1 MKHILKT
8 VLLVFILSISTLQG
22 AYAGNPDRAGEAG
35 AYELLINGWARS
47 SGMFGMN
54 SACVKGLEA
63 TNINT
68 GGLAFVKKTEVIAS
82 YTNWFTGSGVHII
95 NAGIAQKIGKSNV
108 IALSVGSFQFGE
120 ITRTTTQNPEG
131 GLGTFRPS
139 FLNIGLSYARKFSK
153 SIHGGITVRMVNQ
166 RTADIS
172 ATGVAFDAGI
182 QYVTGKREQIHFGVS
197 IRNVGTPMRFSGD
210 GFSFRGEAPEGNY
223 LLSQQ
228 NKSERFAL
236 PSQLIIGA
244 AYDFYIGKAKAAA
257 VSSSEEK
264 KDEEDEVVVKPNN
277 RLTLAANFTSNSVGK
292 DFLGLGLE
300 YGYKESFMLRVGYR
314 YEKGILN
321 SDPLKNTTLFTGLS
335 AGITFETPL
344 KKDKPQR
351 LGFDYSF
358 RMTNK
363 YLGVHSAGIR
373 IAL

>member
-1 MKHILKT
+1 MKHILVKLIL
-8 VLLVFILSISTLQG
+8 VALVFSNSVNNCF
-22 AYAGNPDRAGEAG
+22 AGNPDRAGEAG
-35 AYELLINGWARS
+35 AYELLVNGWARS

-68 GGLAFVKKTEVIAS
+68 GGLAFLRKTEVVAS

-95 NAGIAQKIGKSNV
+95 NAGIAQKIGKANV

-153 SIHGGITVRMVNQ
+153 SIHGGVTIRMVNQ

-210 GFSFRGEAPEGNY
+210 GFSFRGEAPEGTY
-223 LLSQQ
+223 LQSQQ

-244 AYDFYIGKAKAAA
+244 AYDFYMGKAKAAA
-257 VSSSEEK
+257 VSSTEES
-264 KDEEDEVVVKPNN
+264 KDEEETIIKPNN
-277 RLTLAANFTSNSVGK
+277 RLTIAANFTSNSVGK
-292 DFLGLGLE
+292 DYLGLGME

-321 SDPLKNTTLFTGLS
+321 ADPLKNTTLFTGLS

-344 KKDKPQR
+344 KKEKPQR

-363 YLGVHSAGIR
+363 YSGVHSAGIR
-373 IAL
+373 ISL